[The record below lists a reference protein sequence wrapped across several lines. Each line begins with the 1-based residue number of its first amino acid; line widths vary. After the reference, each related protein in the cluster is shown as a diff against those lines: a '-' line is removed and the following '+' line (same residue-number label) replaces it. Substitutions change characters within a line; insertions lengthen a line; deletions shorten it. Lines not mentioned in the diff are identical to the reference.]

1 MSDTKRKRSIT
12 IDAPKVKL
20 IRRNQLQ
27 IEAIELVRPLAKRCK
42 ELYKAVGPILQAM
55 GPPGNLLTALHSL
68 PPVAKLQLQSAC
80 TSFLLSTDGVT
91 LEAVIAEAAT
101 FSSAMKQHK
110 TTSEQAKKQLTTQ
123 RAAAKAQR
131 AAAEASAKA
140 QRRQSRHEALRAEL
154 LLPAGLPA
162 VHLLCGL
169 PSFVRDVQAWF
180 DASSFDFYKTT
191 NKNYSLFEKQRGQMI
206 FVPDPRYMVR
216 INTNGDSTIAAI

>member
-20 IRRNQLQ
+20 IRCNQLQ

-110 TTSEQAKKQLTTQ
+110 TTSELAKKQLATQ
-123 RAAAKAQR
+123 RAAVKAQR

-162 VHLLCGL
+162 V
-169 PSFVRDVQAWF
+169 QAWF

-191 NKNYSLFEKQRGQMI
+191 NKNYSQGEFSI
-206 FVPDPRYMVR
+206 FVPNPRYMVR
-216 INTNGDSTIAAI
+216 INTNGDSTIAAISLHRS